1 VLFFGGTVPAADS
14 IPEKIFAFWDEFV
27 LLRDSGGLEEMILEL
42 LKLDLTP
49 TLQGLRRIV
58 AMS

>member
-1 VLFFGGTVPAADS
+1 MQ
-14 IPEKIFAFWDEFV
+14 WMFV
-27 LLRDSGGLEEMILEL
+27 MAGLEEMILEL

-49 TLQGLRRIV
+49 TLRGLRRIV